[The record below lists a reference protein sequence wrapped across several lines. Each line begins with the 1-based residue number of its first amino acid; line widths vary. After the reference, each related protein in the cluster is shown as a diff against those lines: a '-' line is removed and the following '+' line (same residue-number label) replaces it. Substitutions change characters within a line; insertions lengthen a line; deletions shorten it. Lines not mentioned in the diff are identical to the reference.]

1 MGGCRKGLLAA
12 VAHTGLASQKS
23 NKGNAMR
30 RLTAI
35 LLASVFAAA
44 PAIAQD
50 EGGGRAAVPTASYP
64 APTQFPNENHDLV
77 ARHLALALKAA
88 GSDLFQDMAHRCII
102 SPVFP
107 KRVSGI
113 QFNGKITP
121 TRLFDNLY
129 SVGQNEVSAQ
139 ALVTS
144 GGIILFDTLN
154 NEDEAKNI
162 LVPNMIALGLD
173 PHAIKYIVI
182 SHEHG
187 DHYGGARYLQQTYGA
202 KVVASAVAWAGMAA
216 NKGRGPFGALPLP
229 DKDIEMADGQ
239 SLTLGD
245 TTVTF
250 WLTPGHTK
258 GDMSAIYKVT
268 DNGASHVVGYFG
280 GTGGGRDAES
290 EKAQIAS
297 LERWKDISRKA
308 GADVNITNHPLHSE
322 ALEKEYLLR
331 YRGPGQPNPFVLGRS
346 VYQRYI
352 EVQQECAKVEL
363 ARMGIDADAR

>member
-1 MGGCRKGLLAA
+1 
-12 VAHTGLASQKS
+12 
-23 NKGNAMR
+23 MR
-30 RLTAI
+30 RLTAV
-35 LLASVFAAA
+35 LLASVFVTAT
-44 PAIAQD
+44 AIAQE
-50 EGGGRAAVPTASYP
+50 EGAGSAGRAQPSVDSYP
-64 APTQFPNENHDLV
+64 SPAQFPNENHELV
-77 ARHLALALKAA
+77 ARHLALAMKAA
-88 GSDLFQDMAHRCII
+88 GSDLYQDMAHRCVI

-107 KRVSGI
+107 RRVSGI
-113 QFNGKITP
+113 QFNGKIVP

-162 LVPNMIALGLD
+162 LVPNMIAVGLD

-187 DHYGGARYLQQTYGA
+187 DHYGGARYLQATYGA
-202 KVVASAVAWAGMAA
+202 KVAASAVAWAGMQA

-229 DKDIEMADGQ
+229 DKDIELADGQ

-245 TTVTF
+245 TVVTF
-250 WLTPGHTK
+250 YLTPGHTK

-268 DNGASHVVGYFG
+268 DNGAPHVVGYFG
-280 GTGGGRDAES
+280 GTGGGRDADS
-290 EKAQIAS
+290 ERDQIAS

-308 GADVNITNHPLHSE
+308 RVDVNITNHPLHSE

-331 YRGPGQPNPFVLGRS
+331 YRQPGQANPFVLGRT

-363 ARMGIDADAR
+363 ARLGFDADAH

>member
-1 MGGCRKGLLAA
+1 
-12 VAHTGLASQKS
+12 
-23 NKGNAMR
+23 MR
-30 RLTAI
+30 RLAAI
-35 LLASVFAAA
+35 LLATVFATASAVAQEGSA
-44 PAIAQD
+44 PAS
-50 EGGGRAAVPTASYP
+50 GRSRPSVDSYP
-64 APTQFPNENHDLV
+64 SPAQFSHENRDLV
-77 ARHLALALKAA
+77 AKHLALAMKAA
-88 GSDLFQDMAHRCII
+88 GGDLFQDMAHRCII

-107 KRVSGI
+107 RRVSGI
-113 QFNGKITP
+113 QFNGKVAP

-144 GGIILFDTLN
+144 GGIILIDTLN

-187 DHYGGARYLQQTYGA
+187 DHYGGARYLQATYGA
-202 KVVASAVAWAGMAA
+202 KVLASAVAWAGMQA

-229 DKDIEMADGQ
+229 DKDIEMGDGQ

-245 TTVTF
+245 TVVTF
-250 WLTPGHTK
+250 YLTPGHTK

-268 DNGASHVVGYFG
+268 DNGTPHVVGYFG
-280 GTGGGRDAES
+280 GTGGGRDADS
-290 EKAQIAS
+290 ERDQIAS

-308 GADVNITNHPLHSE
+308 GVDVNITNHPLHSE

-331 YRGPGQPNPFVLGRS
+331 YRGPSQPNPFVLGRS

-363 ARMGIDADAR
+363 ARLGIDADAP

>member
-1 MGGCRKGLLAA
+1 
-12 VAHTGLASQKS
+12 
-23 NKGNAMR
+23 MR
-30 RLTAI
+30 RVTGI
-35 LLASVFAAA
+35 LLATVFAAT
-44 PAIAQD
+44 PVLAQD
-50 EGGGRAAVPTASYP
+50 EGTPPAGRARPSADSYP
-64 APTQFPNENHDLV
+64 APAQFPNENHALV
-77 ARHLALALKAA
+77 AKHLALAMKAA

-107 KRVSGI
+107 RRVSGI
-113 QFNGKITP
+113 QFNGKIVP
-121 TRLFDNLY
+121 TKLFDNLY

-139 ALVTS
+139 ALTTS
-144 GGIILFDTLN
+144 AGIILFDTLN

-162 LVPNMIALGLD
+162 LVPNMQALGLD

-187 DHYGGARYLQQTYGA
+187 DHYGGARYLQATTGA
-202 KVVASAVAWAGMAA
+202 KVVASAVAWAGMQA

-229 DKDIEMADGQ
+229 DKDIEMADGG

-245 TTVTF
+245 TSVTF
-250 WLTPGHTK
+250 YLTPGHTR

-268 DNGASHVVGYFG
+268 DNGAAHVVGYFG
-280 GTGGGRDAES
+280 GTGGGRDADTER
-290 EKAQIAS
+290 EQIAS
-297 LERWKDISRKA
+297 LERWKEVSRKA
-308 GADVNITNHPLHSE
+308 GVDVNITNHPLHSE

-331 YRGPGQPNPFVLGRS
+331 YRAPGAPNPFVLGRA

-363 ARMGIDADAR
+363 ARLGIDADAR

>member
-1 MGGCRKGLLAA
+1 
-12 VAHTGLASQKS
+12 
-23 NKGNAMR
+23 MR
-30 RLTAI
+30 HLTAI
-35 LLASVFAAA
+35 LLAAVFAAV
-44 PAIAQD
+44 PALAQD
-50 EGGGRAAVPTASYP
+50 ESAPATGRARPTADSYP
-64 APTQFPNENHDLV
+64 VPAQFPHENHELV
-77 ARHLALALKAA
+77 SKHLALALKAA

-107 KRVSGI
+107 KRVAGI
-113 QFNGKITP
+113 QFNGKIAP
-121 TRLFDNLY
+121 TKLFDNLY
-129 SVGQNEVSAQ
+129 SVGQNEVSAH
-139 ALVTS
+139 ALVT
-144 GGIILFDTLN
+144 GAGIILFDTLN

-173 PHAIKYIVI
+173 PHAIKFIVI

-229 DKDIEMADGQ
+229 EKDIEMADGQ

-245 TTVTF
+245 TKVTF
-250 WLTPGHTK
+250 YLTPGHTK

-268 DNGASHVVGYFG
+268 DNGIPHVVGYFG
-280 GTGGGRDAES
+280 GTGGGRDAET
-290 EKAQIAS
+290 ERDQIAS

-308 GADVNITNHPLHSE
+308 GVDVNITNHPLHSE

-331 YRGPGQPNPFVLGRS
+331 YRLPGESNPFVLGRGG
-346 VYQRYI
+346 YQRYI
-352 EVQQECAKVEL
+352 QVQQECAKVEL
-363 ARMGIDADAR
+363 ARLGIDADR

>member
-1 MGGCRKGLLAA
+1 
-12 VAHTGLASQKS
+12 
-23 NKGNAMR
+23 MR
-30 RLTAI
+30 RLYTI
-35 LLASVFAAA
+35 VFASLFAA
-44 PAIAQD
+44 GPVGAQ
-50 EGGGRAAVPTASYP
+50 EGSGGRASLSAADYP
-64 APTQFPNENHDLV
+64 GPAQFPNENHELV
-77 ARHLALALKAA
+77 AKHLARALKIA

-121 TRLFDNLY
+121 TKLFDNLY

-154 NEDEAKNI
+154 NEDEARNI
-162 LVPNMIALGLD
+162 LVPNLIAVGLD

-187 DHYGGARYLQQTYGA
+187 DHYGGARWLQKTYGA
-202 KVVASAVAWAGMAA
+202 RVVASAVAWAGMAA
-216 NKGRGPFGALPLP
+216 NKGRGPFGDLPLP
-229 DKDIEMADGQ
+229 DKDIEMPDGGT
-239 SLTLGD
+239 LTLGD

-250 WLTPGHTK
+250 YLTPGHTK
-258 GDMSAIYKVT
+258 GDMSAIYPVT
-268 DNGASHVVGYFG
+268 DNGTPHTVGYFG

-297 LERWKDISRKA
+297 LERWKAISRKA
-308 GADVNITNHPLHSE
+308 GVDVNITNHPLHSE

-331 YRGPGQPNPFVLGRS
+331 YRLNGAPNPFILGRE

-352 EVQQECAKVEL
+352 AVQQECARVEL
-363 ARMGIDADAR
+363 ARLGIDSDSP

>member
-1 MGGCRKGLLAA
+1 
-12 VAHTGLASQKS
+12 
-23 NKGNAMR
+23 MR

-35 LLASVFAAA
+35 LLASVFVAGAAT
-44 PAIAQD
+44 AQD
-50 EGGGRAAVPTASYP
+50 EGAPPSGRVRPGVDSYP
-64 APTQFPNENHDLV
+64 SPVQFPNENHELV
-77 ARHLALALKAA
+77 ARHLALAMKAA
-88 GSDLFQDMAHRCII
+88 GSDLFQDMAHHCII

-107 KRVSGI
+107 RRVSGI

-121 TRLFDNLY
+121 TKLFDNLY

-162 LVPNMIALGLD
+162 LVPNMIAVGLD

-187 DHYGGARYLQQTYGA
+187 DHYGGARYLQATYGA
-202 KVVASAVAWAGMAA
+202 KVVASTVAWTGMQA

-229 DKDIEMADGQ
+229 DKDIEMGDGK

-245 TTVTF
+245 TVVTF
-250 WLTPGHTK
+250 YLTPGHTK

-268 DNGASHVVGYFG
+268 DNGAPHVVGYFG
-280 GTGGGRDAES
+280 GTGGGRDASS
-290 EKAQIAS
+290 EAEQIAS

-308 GADVNITNHPLHSE
+308 GVDVNITNHPLHSE

-331 YRGPGQPNPFVLGRS
+331 YRQPGQPNPFVLGRV

-363 ARMGIDADAR
+363 ARLGIDADAR